1 MAGVITQRKMMQH
14 VNLLL
19 ISTNKGDARWNRDPS
34 VYHGLDCMDK
44 FMEVMGPLNTEIRE
58 VFHKTMHMK
67 KLTWEQQQEYA
78 HACKCYCCLEKF
90 SMPERKEVRDHCHII
105 GEYRGAPAILT
116 H

>member
-58 VFHKTMHMK
+58 VFHKTISMKSSPGNNSGNTHMPANAIAAWRNLAGK
-67 KLTWEQQQEYA
+67 K
-78 HACKCYCCLEKF
+78 
-90 SMPERKEVRDHCHII
+90 ERKSVI
-105 GEYRGAPAILT
+105 T
-116 H
+116 TT